1 MIHLMKNYEDEKE
14 DPQSQSKVP
23 NAKFVLAVNKLR
35 NRSDLESLLMSG
47 DKTQCFPTLSS
58 LHWHVFAQNGFLRKK
73 RRERV
78 KFVDP
83 PKEMLLSFSIVWFD

>member
-35 NRSDLESLLMSG
+35 NRSDLESLLMYG
-47 DKTQCFPTLSS
+47 DKNLVFPNL
-58 LHWHVFAQNGFLRKK
+58 
-73 RRERV
+73 E
-78 KFVDP
+78 
-83 PKEMLLSFSIVWFD
+83 